1 MPRNSRRV
9 PHTRL
14 KHKHLHLH
22 LHVLHSA
29 TMNRLIVW
37 LLLCLTIFS
46 SSTLA
51 SILAIDYGAEWIKA
65 VLLAPGQQF
74 DILLDKSSK
83 RKVQSSVG
91 WKRDDRLFGSDA
103 LAIVRV
109 FSFVVARTPL
119 LRACMRTCSRSRQS
133 RAFGKCDAHTS
144 FLMTAGAYTV
154 EAPQAMRTSRALA
167 VKSMW
172 FRSAHARRQSYDT

>member
-1 MPRNSRRV
+1 MRYLHVESTYSNCHVIRDVYAPRSNISTQ
-9 PHTRL
+9 TR
-14 KHKHLHLH
+14 LHLH
-22 LHVLHSA
+22 LHVLQPA

-65 VLLAPGQQF
+65 VLLAPGQPF

-109 FSFVVARTPL
+109 FSFVVARTSL
-119 LRACMRTCSRSRQS
+119 LRACMRTCSRSRSS
-133 RAFGKCDAHTS
+133 RAFGECDAPTCCV
-144 FLMTAGAYTV
+144 MIAGTFGAI
-154 EAPQAMRTSRALA
+154 E
-167 VKSMW
+167 
-172 FRSAHARRQSYDT
+172 HC